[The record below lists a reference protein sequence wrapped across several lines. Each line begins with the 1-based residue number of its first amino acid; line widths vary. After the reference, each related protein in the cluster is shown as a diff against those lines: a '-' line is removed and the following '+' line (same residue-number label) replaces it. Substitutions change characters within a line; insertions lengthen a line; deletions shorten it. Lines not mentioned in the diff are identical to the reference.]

1 MLPADANSPGA
12 GNVPDEQEIEAPA
25 LTDEERWQIRQALR
39 FPRGRYSYD
48 RASQL
53 SGIPQRT
60 LHDWARAGIVV
71 PDFDDSRPKHWS
83 YRDLVFLRLVAWLRA
98 MHMPRE
104 AASRRMQRIRQ
115 LLEQGDEDFA
125 AVHSDGRILLLG
137 DDQFDRMSGQQI
149 FAGTLTYLS
158 TFDLLAPVD
167 VTELGRRR
175 LWGPNLVRPSRRTAI
190 SPWVMNG
197 EPCVRNTRVP
207 TSSLFALAR
216 NRGLDSLAIAQL
228 YPAVQ
233 PDAILDAIQ
242 LERRLRHLP
251 AAA

>member
-1 MLPADANSPGA
+1 MPE
-12 GNVPDEQEIEAPA
+12 EQAVEAPV

-60 LHDWARAGIVV
+60 LHDWARAGVVV
-71 PDFDDSRPKHWS
+71 PDFDNSRPKYWS
-83 YRDLVFLRLVAWLRA
+83 YRDLVFLRLVGWLRT
-98 MHMPRE
+98 MHMPRD
-104 AASRRMQRIRQ
+104 AASRRVHRVRQ
-115 LLEQGDEDFA
+115 LLEQSDEHFA
-125 AVHSDGRILLLG
+125 DVHSDGRVLLLG
-137 DDQFDRMSGQQI
+137 DDQFDRMSGQQL
-149 FAGTLTYLS
+149 FAGMLPYLN

-175 LWGPNLVRPSRRTAI
+175 LWGPNLVRPSLRTAI

-207 TSSLFALAR
+207 TSSLFGLAR
-216 NRGLDSLAIAQL
+216 TRGLDVSAIARL
-228 YPAVQ
+228 YPAVES
-233 PDAILDAIQ
+233 DAVLDAIR
-242 LERRLRHLP
+242 LEQRLRHLP